1 MKSIYVQWLFLYIN
15 LKDIY
20 WLERISIEINLLSI
34 HLNLL
39 LIDFPFK
46 PQRNLLIRM
55 DFNWHQFTFN
65 SFESTFNW
73 FSFLIQNKSP
83 QQVFVHNRV
92 PSKQL
97 HYWVFAPWR
106 IVWELFFNMGLIR
119 HLIMWEALHVQDFN
133 IDKAF

>member
-1 MKSIYVQWLFLYIN
+1 
-15 LKDIY
+15 
-20 WLERISIEINLLSI
+20 
-34 HLNLL
+34 
-39 LIDFPFK
+39 
-46 PQRNLLIRM
+46 M

-92 PSKQL
+92 QSKQL